1 MISVVT
7 QAIGCDRNEM
17 ELPSP
22 RQIAGSFFQD
32 FALHGSVHSFSS
44 AAVLYTS
51 VLWHGAQQAPGLPL
65 LGQRLASALYLTSI
79 HRLRHQ
85 GKPTPC
91 SRWLEGL
98 S

>member
-17 ELPSP
+17 ELLSP

-32 FALHGSVHSFSS
+32 VALHGSVHSFSS
-44 AAVLYTS
+44 ATVLYTS
-51 VLWHGAQQAPGLPL
+51 VLWHGAQQVPGLPL
-65 LGQRLASALYLTSI
+65 LGQRLPSALYLASI

-85 GKPTPC
+85 GQAHP
-91 SRWLEGL
+91 LQ
-98 S
+98 